1 VTARTLT
8 YSPAARRDLS
18 TILSVIAENAGP
30 RVAARWRRAFAE
42 RTDALIRQPHLGATD
57 EDLGPGRRRLVV
69 SPYLVVYELT
79 TPNEIAVLRVVHGAR
94 DLPALFENSTR
105 D

>member
-1 VTARTLT
+1 
-8 YSPAARRDLS
+8 
-18 TILSVIAENAGP
+18 
-30 RVAARWRRAFAE
+30 
-42 RTDALIRQPHLGATD
+42 
-57 EDLGPGRRRLVV
+57 V